1 MYVLSLKYSYS
12 RPPSYTSQL
21 FITSVLSKVDNL
33 RELPNRSDRILW
45 LHQAQLE
52 LGDYLM

>member
-12 RPPSYTSQL
+12 RPPS
-21 FITSVLSKVDNL
+21 SVLSKADNL
-33 RELPNRSDRILW
+33 RELPNRSVQILW